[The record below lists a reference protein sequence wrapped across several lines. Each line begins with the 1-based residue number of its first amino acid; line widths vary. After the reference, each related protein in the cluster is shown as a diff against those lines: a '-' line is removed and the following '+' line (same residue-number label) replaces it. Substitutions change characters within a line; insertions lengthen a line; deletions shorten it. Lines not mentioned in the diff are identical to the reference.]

1 VKDGIIKIEN
11 RSSWRL
17 VIILVGAGVVSAFQ
31 VGKVPPL
38 LPDIQA
44 ELVISLFYAGWIL
57 SIFNITGLLLGT
69 FTGAIADTIGHR
81 RLLIF
86 GIGLQALAS
95 FAGSLASSFNVLIVT
110 RLFEGMG
117 FIAVIVSA
125 PTLIFQVV
133 KKNDTKVALSIWSCY
148 LPAGASLV
156 MFLIPLISRF
166 TDWRGAWQVNSILLT
181 FYLIILIYTTSG
193 ITPFK
198 RENQL
203 SIKNFINDIKETL
216 TCPGPILLSL
226 IFTTYALQWLAVMGF
241 LPTLLIEKFEFSKQ
255 FASILTAIMVGVNII
270 GNLAGGRLLK
280 FGIKRWVLIA
290 IASFIMGSCSIAIYS
305 EANFFINYTG
315 CILFSLIGGLIPA
328 SVLGGSPVYAPSE
341 RLISTTTGMLIQ
353 GGQSGQVFGPIILA
367 WIVSSTGTWSSGFWF
382 LGCVAGLGILF
393 SLGLAK
399 LKIE

>member
-1 VKDGIIKIEN
+1 MKDNKIQN
-11 RSSWRL
+11 KSPWGL
-17 VIILVGAGVVSAFQ
+17 VLILVGAGIVSAFQ

-44 ELVISLFYAGWIL
+44 ELMINLFYAGWVL
-57 SIFNITGLLLGT
+57 SIFNITGLILGT

-86 GIGLQALAS
+86 GIAIQAFAS
-95 FAGSLASSFNVLIVT
+95 FAGSFAPSFNILITT

-125 PTLIFQVV
+125 PALIFQVV
-133 KKNDTKVALSIWSCY
+133 KVKDAKVALSMWSCY

-156 MFLIPLISRF
+156 MFLIPFISRF
-166 TDWRGAWQVNSILLT
+166 ADWRMTWQINSFLLT
-181 FYLIILIYTTSG
+181 FYLTLLIFTTSS

-198 RENQL
+198 RENKV
-203 SIKNFINDIKETL
+203 SIKNFINDIKTTL
-216 TCPGPILLSL
+216 TSPGPVLLAL

-241 LPTLLIEKFEFSKQ
+241 LPTLLIEKFEFSKPA
-255 FASILTAIMVGVNII
+255 ASTLTAIMVGVNII

-280 FGIKRWVLIA
+280 YGIKRWLLIA
-290 IASFIMGSCSIAIYS
+290 FACFVMGSCSVAIYS
-305 EANFFINYTG
+305 DATFCINYTG

-328 SVLGGSPVYAPSE
+328 SVLGGAPIYAPSE
-341 RLISTTTGMLIQ
+341 RLIGTTTGAFIQ

-367 WIVSSTGTWSSGFWF
+367 WLVSTTGTWSAGFWF
-382 LGCVAGLGILF
+382 LGGVAGLGILF

>member
-1 VKDGIIKIEN
+1 VKDNCGKAEN
-11 RSSWRL
+11 KNPWRL
-17 VIILVGAGVVSAFQ
+17 VVILVGAGVVSAFQ

-57 SIFNITGLLLGT
+57 SIFNITGLVLGT

-86 GIGLQALAS
+86 GIALQALAS
-95 FAGSLASSFNVLIVT
+95 FAGSFSSSFNILLIT

-117 FIAVIVSA
+117 FISVIVSA

-133 KKNDTKVALSIWSCY
+133 KEKDAEVALSMWSCY
-148 LPAGASLV
+148 LPAGASLI
-156 MFLIPLISRF
+156 MFFIPFVSRF
-166 TDWRGAWQVNSILLT
+166 TDWRGAWKINSLLLI
-181 FYLIILIYTTSG
+181 FYLILLINSTSG

-198 RENQL
+198 RKNKL
-203 SIKNFINDIKETL
+203 SIKSFTNDIKATL
-216 TCPGPILLSL
+216 TSAGPVLLSL

-255 FASILTAIMVGVNII
+255 IASSLTAIMVGVNII

-280 FGIKRWVLIA
+280 YGIKRWFLIA
-290 IASFIMGSCSIAIYS
+290 FASFIMGCCSLAIYS
-305 EANFFINYTG
+305 DTNFFINYSG

-367 WIVSSTGTWSSGFWF
+367 WIVSTTNTWNSGSWF
-382 LGCVAGLGILF
+382 LGCIAVLGILF